1 MDVARIQ
8 NINDKSR
15 LLGNGIDWLELRR
28 ALDGVHVVE
37 LVQSSHP
44 KFRTAKHIPMLY
56 DAMAATLLTASN
68 TSI

>member
-28 ALDGVHVVE
+28 AASMLLNWYKVVI
-37 LVQSSHP
+37 LI
-44 KFRTAKHIPMLY
+44 RTAKHIPMLY